1 MTNRCLMKESTSL
14 VCGRGTSFTFRV
26 SIRTRHS
33 SSRSDMHRYILV
45 VTTASLL
52 VFSASTADA
61 GVKTRTLTGAA
72 IGAGAGAVVAGPPG
86 AVVGGV
92 AGAYIGGPN
101 LPPRRKCW
109 RRHGVRHCR

>member
-1 MTNRCLMKESTSL
+1 MRSHLL
-14 VCGRGTSFTFRV
+14 VA
-26 SIRTRHS
+26 
-33 SSRSDMHRYILV
+33 
-45 VTTASLL
+45 TTAALL
-52 VFSASTADA
+52 AFSVGSADA
-61 GVKTRTLTGAA
+61 KVKTRTLTGAA

-109 RRHGVRHCR
+109 WHKGVRRCR